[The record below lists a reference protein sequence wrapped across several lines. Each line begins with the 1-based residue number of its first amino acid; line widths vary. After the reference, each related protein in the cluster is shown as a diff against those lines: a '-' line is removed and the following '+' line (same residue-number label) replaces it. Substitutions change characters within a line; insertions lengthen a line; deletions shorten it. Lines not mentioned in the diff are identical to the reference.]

1 MSTANF
7 AVIIFEE
14 HLGLPQKH
22 RGSHVDDLDDDGRT
36 YGTTYPA
43 DIPFVGPRSTLHTFE
58 IDANPEGPAYMIVRT
73 YNQTDSGHHVYV
85 NGNQLTIVPPYYQ
98 ALARASS
105 LLVQKDNLLFLDSK
119 VLRPQTNS
127 VEIAMGPESEDD
139 FVVECVVV
147 HWHEQPFTPPTP
159 EG

>member
-7 AVIIFEE
+7 TVITFEE
-14 HLGLPQKH
+14 HLGLPEKH
-22 RGSHVDDLDDDGRT
+22 RGSHVDDLDTDGRT

-43 DIPFVGPRSTLHTFE
+43 DIPFVGLQSTVHTFE
-58 IDANPEGPAYMIVRT
+58 IDADPEGPAYMIVRT
-73 YNQTDSGHHVYV
+73 YNQSDNNHRVYI
-85 NGNQLTIVPPYYQ
+85 NETELTLRSPYYQ
-98 ALARASS
+98 DLTNPGMI
-105 LLVQKDNLLFLDSK
+105 LQWEDNLLFLDGI

-127 VEIAMGPESEDD
+127 VQIVMGPGSEDD
-139 FVVECVVV
+139 FVVGCVVV